1 MRLEPRDRVLLC
13 TDGIFSV
20 LVDERIGD
28 ILGRAAGLD
37 DLCSTLIEETN
48 DGGGPDNATAVVI
61 EFDAR

>member
-1 MRLEPRDRVLLC
+1 MLC

-20 LVDERIGD
+20 LTDDRIGEV
-28 ILGRAAGLD
+28 LGRDAGLD
-37 DLCSTLIEETN
+37 DLCNILIEETN